1 MPVHLLR
8 AARPAGWV
16 NCFSMR
22 ASTMPR
28 AQNRAA
34 KGWILKEDEIGHMPI
49 WLYDLSMVK
58 VYSGRDLQRCLWCHL
73 SGPSITWCDIPPSL
87 PLFTV
92 HTLYKQLLYKIIR
105 TAKSLPNYGY
115 WTKKRVPLL
124 FSRPIFNTTFSI
136 QKWIFNARI
145 ISKLEDKKV
154 KNYFDHRASQEKII
168 ITYFYFTFYHV
179 HI

>member
-1 MPVHLLR
+1 MSLMSLV
-8 AARPAGWV
+8 RP
-16 NCFSMR
+16 
-22 ASTMPR
+22 
-28 AQNRAA
+28 
-34 KGWILKEDEIGHMPI
+34 L
-49 WLYDLSMVK
+49 
-58 VYSGRDLQRCLWCHL
+58 
-73 SGPSITWCDIPPSL
+73 ITWCDIPPSL

-115 WTKKRVPLL
+115 WTKKRVPML

-154 KNYFDHRASQEKII
+154 KNYFDQRASQEKINSHLFLFHFLPCTYLTTFFI
-168 ITYFYFTFYHV
+168 DKWFKARNITVMPHCWCYKYTQA
-179 HI
+179 IDSN